1 MLGTR
6 NANVIRPS
14 RMTKVVLLSLALAL
28 LVACRSR
35 PVYDETPTVE
45 PYVAPSAISTPAAT
59 ATPIPTPT
67 QTPTPVVSG
76 PTKLYI
82 EPSAILGLPVGETSQ
97 VEVWLKNVERLHDIE
112 LHISFEPRYVHI
124 EDADPDEEGVQI
136 KAGDMPVPVQ
146 VIQNEANNYAG
157 VIIYHVTAESPAS
170 GGGIVAS
177 FTVRGQAEG
186 GTPLRFTVVKLLD
199 PKGQE
204 VVVEDEID
212 GLVSV
217 SAGGV
222 ASEPTEAPPVATPP
236 VVSGVEPTPVPP
248 TPSSSAVY
256 HTVQAGENLYRI
268 ALRYGTTVNAIV
280 AANNL
285 PNRNSVRVGQVL
297 LIPVGASAGTVTYV
311 VQPGDTLHS
320 IARRFGTT
328 VDALAAHNGIA
339 PPYTIKVGQT
349 LVIVP

>member
-1 MLGTR
+1 
-6 NANVIRPS
+6 
-14 RMTKVVLLSLALAL
+14 
-28 LVACRSR
+28 
-35 PVYDETPTVE
+35 
-45 PYVAPSAISTPAAT
+45 
-59 ATPIPTPT
+59 
-67 QTPTPVVSG
+67 
-76 PTKLYI
+76 
-82 EPSAILGLPVGETSQ
+82 
-97 VEVWLKNVERLHDIE
+97 
-112 LHISFEPRYVHI
+112 
-124 EDADPDEEGVQI
+124 
-136 KAGDMPVPVQ
+136 
-146 VIQNEANNYAG
+146 
-157 VIIYHVTAESPAS
+157 
-170 GGGIVAS
+170 
-177 FTVRGQAEG
+177 VRGQAEG

-199 PKGQE
+199 PEGQE

-217 SAGGV
+217 SAGGP